1 MANERTCHS
10 TSLKLH
16 EIRWYCF
23 ADHPLTMNGP
33 TVGRATSD
41 IGVPEL
47 EIVLSYKQGII
58 KERIPVFATTDPTI
72 D

>member
-1 MANERTCHS
+1 
-10 TSLKLH
+10 
-16 EIRWYCF
+16 
-23 ADHPLTMNGP
+23 MNGP
-33 TVGRATSD
+33 TVGRAASD

-47 EIVLSYKQGII
+47 EIILSYKQGTI

>member
-1 MANERTCHS
+1 
-10 TSLKLH
+10 
-16 EIRWYCF
+16 
-23 ADHPLTMNGP
+23 MNGP